1 MRMRRT
7 KLSAVS
13 APGSLTTR
21 FNNPRISRSTLLEDG
36 TQELVDAF
44 GSVRLYPVRRYP
56 DGLVRTAIPAQVDD
70 PEASLRKRGKLVPPG
85 YPALRKPGEP
95 LVLDKPAGARRTEGM
110 SSRILMLVGPEYE
123 DLEVWY
129 PKLRLEEAGF
139 EVKLA
144 GLGEAEYRGKHGYP
158 CKVDGRIADFPA
170 AALAG
175 IIAPGGWAPD
185 KIRRDPDALQRVREV
200 DAAGKMVAT
209 ICHGPWVLISAGIV
223 RGRRLTST
231 IGIRDDLVN
240 AGAEWVEA
248 PSVIDGNLVS
258 SRVPKDLPAFG
269 RAMLEVLAKQ

>member
-1 MRMRRT
+1 
-7 KLSAVS
+7 
-13 APGSLTTR
+13 
-21 FNNPRISRSTLLEDG
+21 
-36 TQELVDAF
+36 
-44 GSVRLYPVRRYP
+44 
-56 DGLVRTAIPAQVDD
+56 
-70 PEASLRKRGKLVPPG
+70 
-85 YPALRKPGEP
+85 
-95 LVLDKPAGARRTEGM
+95 M

-185 KIRRDPDALQRVREV
+185 KIRRDPDALQRIREV
-200 DAAGKMVAT
+200 DAAGRMVAT

-231 IGIRDDLVN
+231 VGIRDDVVN
-240 AGAEWVEA
+240 AGAEWVDA

-258 SRVPKDLPAFG
+258 ARVPKDLPAFG
-269 RAMLEVLAKQ
+269 RAMLEVLAKQR